1 MKIFAIRLKPEQDL
15 KDSLRNFVKEQNIQA
30 GFIVTA
36 VGSLQQTTLRFANQ
50 DKSQILSEKL
60 EIISL
65 VGTLSIH
72 GMHLH
77 LSLADYNG
85 KTIGGH
91 LMDGCLIYT
100 TAEIIIGTSEE
111 FIFQRKVD
119 KQTGYQELTIE
130 PINSL

>member
-15 KDSLRNFVKEQNIQA
+15 KDSLRNLIKQHNIQA
-30 GFIVTA
+30 GFILTA
-36 VGSLQQTTLRFANQ
+36 VGSLQQATLRFANQ
-50 DKSQILSEKL
+50 DKSQILTEKL
-60 EIISL
+60 EILSL

-77 LSLADYNG
+77 LSLADCNG

-100 TAEIIIGTSEE
+100 TAEIIIGTSED
-111 FIFQRKVD
+111 FIFQRTVD
-119 KQTGYQELTIE
+119 RQTGYQELSIVAL
-130 PINSL
+130 NNW